1 MSRAIDA
8 ARRISHAYVI
18 FIKMLRLSRRE
29 ADDGPAT
36 KATYEEDSIQERRR

>member
-8 ARRISHAYVI
+8 ARRISRAYVI
-18 FIKMLRLSRRE
+18 FIKILRLSRRE

-36 KATYEEDSIQERRR
+36 KATYEEGSTQGRRR